1 MDKEHFTLLQNIY
14 LKAPIQ
20 NLYPH
25 TTIAIKEKEASI
37 NMPINSNHLHAAKGM
52 HGSVY
57 FRLLDDA
64 AFFAAN
70 SIEVK
75 YFVLTASFMVKFIKP
90 VATGILTAKGIVTEL
105 NHSKIF
111 TTSSLY
117 NEENELIALGEGI
130 FIRSKI
136 ELDSLTK

>member
-1 MDKEHFTLLQNIY
+1 MMQL
-14 LKAPIQ
+14 
-20 NLYPH
+20 
-25 TTIAIKEKEASI
+25 
-37 NMPINSNHLHAAKGM
+37 
-52 HGSVY
+52 
-57 FRLLDDA
+57 
-64 AFFAAN
+64 FAAN